1 MAPADASAPSGGA
14 GSVPGP
20 GRAAR
25 HEPAPPPGAAPAAAA
40 GPAAGSVSAAGPP
53 AEPAPAR
60 RPSRWGLLPVLTAT
74 VTTTMAN
81 TVVNVPMTSILADL
95 DAPLSRG
102 VLVATAFPV
111 TLAALMPVSGWLG
124 DRFGHRR
131 VLCWAMSGVLVG
143 SAGAA
148 LAPSLPV
155 LVAFRMLQGLAA
167 APVLPVVMVL
177 VVQVLGE
184 GRRGRALSLWAAA
197 NGAGQAL
204 GPTTGGLLAE
214 FLGWRAVFWQIVPL
228 SALVVLGGR
237 LLLPKPQ
244 APPARTRL
252 DWRGALTVTG
262 GAALLLTA
270 TSAVPSQGIGSP
282 AVWGLAGGGLLCLA
296 AFLLVERGRPGAFL
310 RPRHLVEVRY
320 LRSSFAAAAQMYALG
335 ATLLAAPVYLV
346 ETHGLPEG
354 TTGLVVLALPL
365 AMASLAPVAGRA
377 TERFGGRAAMRGG
390 LLTLLAGLGALA
402 AVAGWHG
409 AAPPLAAALL
419 ALGAGVAF
427 IQTPAATGASRS
439 RAGRTG
445 AGLGLFNLVRFG
457 ATALGTASVALLG
470 TEPERLVWVFGTGA
484 ALAAAAFL
492 FSFAGKDPQPD
503 AAAVPEAQLSVR
515 TR

>member
-1 MAPADASAPSGGA
+1 MKN
-14 GSVPGP
+14 V
-20 GRAAR
+20 RAWRRGTATR
-25 HEPAPPPGAAPAAAA
+25 TPAPAAR
-40 GPAAGSVSAAGPP
+40 PAARTGTAEAGS
-53 AEPAPAR
+53 AR

-131 VLCWAMSGVLVG
+131 VLCWAMTGVLVG

-184 GRRGRALSLWAAA
+184 ERRGRALSLWAAA

-237 LLLPKPQ
+237 LLLPR
-244 APPARTRL
+244 PPPASAGQQARTRL

-262 GAALLLTA
+262 GAALLLAA
-270 TSAVPSQGIGSP
+270 TSAVPSQGVGSP
-282 AVWGLAGGGLLCLA
+282 AVWGLAGGGVLCLA
-296 AFLLVERGRPGAFL
+296 AFLWVERGRPGAFL

-346 ETHGLPEG
+346 ETQGMAEG

-402 AVAGWHG
+402 AVAGWRG
-409 AAPPLAAALL
+409 AAPPLVAALL

-427 IQTPAATGASRS
+427 VQTPAATGASRS

-484 ALAAAAFL
+484 ALAAAAFV
-492 FSFAGKDPQPD
+492 FSFAGRDPQPV
-503 AAAVPEAQLSVR
+503 AAAVPEPHLPVR

>member
-1 MAPADASAPSGGA
+1 ML
-14 GSVPGP
+14 V
-20 GRAAR
+20 
-25 HEPAPPPGAAPAAAA
+25 
-40 GPAAGSVSAAGPP
+40 
-53 AEPAPAR
+53 
-60 RPSRWGLLPVLTAT
+60 AT

-131 VLCWAMSGVLVG
+131 VLCWAMTGVLVG

-155 LVAFRMLQGLAA
+155 LVAFRMVQGLAA

-184 GRRGRALSLWAAA
+184 ERRGRALSLWAAA

-237 LLLPKPQ
+237 LLLP
-244 APPARTRL
+244 APAAAAASAARTRL

-270 TSAVPSQGIGSP
+270 TSAVPSQGVGSP
-282 AVWGLAGGGLLCLA
+282 AVWGLAGGGVLCLA
-296 AFLLVERGRPGAFL
+296 AFLWVERGRPGAFL

-346 ETHGLPEG
+346 GTHGLPEG

-402 AVAGWHG
+402 AVAGWRG
-409 AAPPLAAALL
+409 TAVPLVAALL

-427 IQTPAATGASRS
+427 VQTPAATGASRS

-484 ALAAAAFL
+484 ALAAAAFA
-492 FSFAGKDPQPD
+492 FSFAGRDPQPD
-503 AAAVPEAQLSVR
+503 AATAPARRDGDRPHAPAR